1 MAQQGYNPSQ
11 PTYQPAPQQV
21 PAGYPQQTWPQQ
33 MPQPAPQ
40 PAGIRVPDSK
50 ARTFGIAGIA
60 AGVAALVGSPTVV
73 LGILAGIAAIAL
85 GYLVWRQQRTFA
97 IGALVAGIAGIV
109 LTVALFATGFSLFG
123 KLVFVPISGNVRES
137 FPDDVS
143 SVHSSVVDELPLSCS
158 DTSYYDFQV
167 TRLEMD
173 EGELV
178 VYYSAYDANTPSSIE
193 MHYEVYCPQETVWTI
208 NGVRVEPSLFS
219 TTLQNGETKET
230 WFYFDQEE
238 MEKVGI
244 TSVDEIYSLHGEVY
258 IDAYV
263 SGNVAATYHD
273 TIDA

>member
-11 PTYQPAPQQV
+11 PTYQPAPQQA
-21 PAGYPQQTWPQQ
+21 PAGYQQQAW
-33 MPQPAPQ
+33 PQPAPQ
-40 PAGIRVPDSK
+40 PAGVRVPDEK

-60 AGVAALVGSPTVV
+60 AGVVALVGSPTVV

-85 GYLVWRQQRTFA
+85 GYLVWRQQRAFA
-97 IGALVAGIAGIV
+97 IGALVAGIAGII

-123 KLVFVPISGNVRES
+123 KLVFVPLTGQVRES
-137 FPDDVS
+137 FPEDVS
-143 SVHSSVVDELPLSCS
+143 SVHSSVVDDLPLAAH
-158 DTSYYDFQV
+158 DENYYTFEV

-178 VYYSAYDANTPSSIE
+178 VYYSAHDANTPSSIE

-230 WFYFDQEE
+230 WFYFDQDE